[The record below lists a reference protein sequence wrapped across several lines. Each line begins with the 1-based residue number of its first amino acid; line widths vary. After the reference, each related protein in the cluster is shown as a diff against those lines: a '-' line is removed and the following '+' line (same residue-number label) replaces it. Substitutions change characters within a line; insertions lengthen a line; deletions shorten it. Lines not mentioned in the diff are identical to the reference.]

1 MHTCTLAPSPS
12 LPLPSLPLWLSPSP
26 SPPLPLSWPRSC
38 HPRQDPWVRLGLW
51 PVMSQLAGALPP
63 AGGLDIVTA
72 SGPGLVSLSLFDLRG
87 SFLEFIVFYCTWW
100 GVWGWGEEK
109 SLFSWALLVPSET
122 FTKVVF
128 SCLWRQPP
136 EPPVGTGGL
145 GWGLSCGGSGH
156 HPGETSPKGRL
167 WGWGIAPPS
176 GLETGQACRGEWR
189 TSGGTEEAQGA
200 VATQG
205 GLQGQ

>member
-1 MHTCTLAPSPS
+1 
-12 LPLPSLPLWLSPSP
+12 
-26 SPPLPLSWPRSC
+26 
-38 HPRQDPWVRLGLW
+38 
-51 PVMSQLAGALPP
+51 MSQLAGALPP

-72 SGPGLVSLSLFDLRG
+72 AGPGLVSLSLFDLRG

-136 EPPVGTGGL
+136 EPLWVLGG
-145 GWGLSCGGSGH
+145 WAGG
-156 HPGETSPKGRL
+156 
-167 WGWGIAPPS
+167 
-176 GLETGQACRGEWR
+176 
-189 TSGGTEEAQGA
+189 
-200 VATQG
+200 
-205 GLQGQ
+205 